1 MEQMLLQM
9 NVPNTEIVKQAEKEI
24 TNAIK
29 SKQCVPV
36 FLQLLRFSQHQSVRQ
51 LSAVLLRLR
60 VSKFW
65 TELDGQTRNTAKEL
79 VLDALANEQSRIVS
93 LNTMHVVASIC
104 THEIQEAG
112 WDSLLQ
118 FMHRCAV
125 SSAPQQQEL
134 AMLLFYTLTGS
145 LSQLCGDSFG
155 QVKDLYM
162 HVLQNSADPRVQVA
176 ALKAS
181 AALLNFH
188 CDSEDVLAFQ
198 EFVPLILRGLAG
210 NYNDDVLAVQLITII
225 GQIAECPMPIINTH
239 IKETVELFL
248 RIVSAAEVD
257 EGTKQVAATT
267 LVTLLECKTRFLMK
281 QGLIPQVLNVSIMA
295 LAQDFQHFSTI
306 LGRQELSQAE
316 MDAQKGQDDEQD
328 DDNFLGRNLV
338 GAIAEHCPARVIF
351 SPMAEKAFQLMESN
365 KMVNGEVPEQWMGLI
380 LLSTIIEFLTE
391 EFSKPAVLEQLLL
404 RTVPLAQNSPNVLIR
419 VSALMVLSECVQFL
433 GPSIFSYMPDML
445 PPAIQLMNDPKI
457 AVKSCA
463 CDLLELICD
472 DIEEDKILPYFD
484 QLVNQ
489 LLVMVET
496 AHNTSMQSTALCA
509 LSSLMVTTGPK
520 FMPYFDSTCKK
531 LSQFVSTTDESLLP
545 VRGYAMA
552 AFGNLALAASRP
564 ISEEEDSEKNNL
576 ALFAPLVQDIL
587 VCAQQGLE
595 FEDMELSRNTYVMLG
610 SLSEAFGEQIGNFI
624 NPIVDMLIIGLETN
638 DQEEINCKD
647 LDGAMVPEHLRDR
660 FAGEDDDEDDDEDE
674 QVYRPGVTWEYSIP
688 TERIEAKQAALM
700 AVARLC
706 KSADPANLQ
715 PRMPELLQSTA
726 TILDH
731 GLGGIEAEAVST
743 TTELVLALARAHP
756 MAALTAQEQTM
767 AADWAKTCNREVDI
781 NRKWLPGLPPKK
793 KVNDEILRL
802 VQQKIVPI
810 FMDMV
815 LTKDTRQVATA
826 CCNAIETL
834 IAFLGPQVFSE
845 CLENLM
851 TMSLTVL
858 QGRAACQRTD
868 QLDDEA
874 QENEESAE
882 EMNREGS
889 ELLDGVC
896 DLVGLVAQAC
906 GPAFAPYAGAVF
918 DEVLVKMKRGNN
930 SKIAAL
936 GAMAEVLVG
945 LGPQGAEPYLPTLVP
960 AALAGLKEEGLGAR
974 RNGAYFTGNLV
985 AFGGESLQQN
995 VQAIQG
1001 LLVAIEPLLR
1011 EAPAVDA
1018 ASKRFPEGAILPFEV
1033 TDAQAMIDNA
1043 CGALARIIYH
1053 CPQIAG
1059 SDEVVSLLLQTLPLR
1074 FDLTENFSV
1083 FQCISK
1089 LLKGNN
1095 SLLARDP
1102 AHLVQLCAKTL
1113 VINHNQELVLA
1124 TQEIASVLRFLGE
1137 NFGEQTSAAISSLSP
1152 DETHALEQ
1160 LKLHYS

>member
-1 MEQMLLQM
+1 MEHVNKMEQMLLQM

-660 FAGEDDDEDDDEDE
+660 FAGEDDDEDDDEE
-674 QVYRPGVTWEYSIP
+674 EEFEEGVFI
-688 TERIEAKQAALM
+688 M
-700 AVARLC
+700 
-706 KSADPANLQ
+706 
-715 PRMPELLQSTA
+715 
-726 TILDH
+726 
-731 GLGGIEAEAVST
+731 
-743 TTELVLALARAHP
+743 
-756 MAALTAQEQTM
+756 
-767 AADWAKTCNREVDI
+767 
-781 NRKWLPGLPPKK
+781 
-793 KVNDEILRL
+793 
-802 VQQKIVPI
+802 
-810 FMDMV
+810 
-815 LTKDTRQVATA
+815 
-826 CCNAIETL
+826 
-834 IAFLGPQVFSE
+834 
-845 CLENLM
+845 
-851 TMSLTVL
+851 
-858 QGRAACQRTD
+858 
-868 QLDDEA
+868 LDDEA
-874 QENEESAE
+874 RGRSIERKPFTSPP
-882 EMNREGS
+882 
-889 ELLDGVC
+889 L
-896 DLVGLVAQAC
+896 
-906 GPAFAPYAGAVF
+906 APT
-918 DEVLVKMKRGNN
+918 
-930 SKIAAL
+930 
-936 GAMAEVLVG
+936 
-945 LGPQGAEPYLPTLVP
+945 P
-960 AALAGLKEEGLGAR
+960 
-974 RNGAYFTGNLV
+974 
-985 AFGGESLQQN
+985 
-995 VQAIQG
+995 VQTR
-1001 LLVAIEPLLR
+1001 P
-1011 EAPAVDA
+1011 
-1018 ASKRFPEGAILPFEV
+1018 AILKSYRLEELCKSP
-1033 TDAQAMIDNA
+1033 
-1043 CGALARIIYH
+1043 
-1053 CPQIAG
+1053 G
-1059 SDEVVSLLLQTLPLR
+1059 SLNERRLHR
-1074 FDLTENFSV
+1074 
-1083 FQCISK
+1083 
-1089 LLKGNN
+1089 
-1095 SLLARDP
+1095 
-1102 AHLVQLCAKTL
+1102 
-1113 VINHNQELVLA
+1113 
-1124 TQEIASVLRFLGE
+1124 
-1137 NFGEQTSAAISSLSP
+1137 SLSP
-1152 DETHALEQ
+1152 IRRHSSEEENVQSKKKENGKNVPQFNDLVKRSTRFSTAVPAREVLERIRDIVEQ
-1160 LKLHYS
+1160 NPYPLKCPYRNIAQKLSVDYNNYTLDVMRGNIKIFTVRIFLIKAGTYMVEFIRGQANIFEFKQFYDQIRQRLSEIVKNDYTLAMLQSKIM